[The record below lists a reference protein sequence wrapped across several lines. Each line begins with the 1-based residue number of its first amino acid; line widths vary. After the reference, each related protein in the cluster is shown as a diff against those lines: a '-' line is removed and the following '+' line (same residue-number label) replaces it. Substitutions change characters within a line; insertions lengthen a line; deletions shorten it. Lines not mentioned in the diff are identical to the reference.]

1 MTLREQY
8 KPNEERKGKRAQ
20 GRRCGVVGVVGVVG
34 GGEWRS
40 SEISADLRRKVVE
53 VYQSGQGY
61 TTISKALDLNGTT
74 VRAILTKWKKFGTV
88 VNLPRSGRPAKI
100 SPQARR
106 IIISEVKK
114 NPSAW
119 SRELQ
124 ASLASAQV
132 NVQDSTIRKTLCKN
146 GRVVSRKP
154 LFPKRNM
161 AACQECSGNLQNI
174 SSLEGRSVPPR
185 IKSPLCSEKEEYL
198 SSLLSEYQE
207 KDEVEQQRALCAKA
221 CRRSSKATYCFIS
234 S

>member
-1 MTLREQY
+1 MRKE
-8 KPNEERKGKRAQ
+8 KESGRKGGNAELSELSELSE
-20 GRRCGVVGVVGVVG
+20 C
-34 GGEWRS
+34 GEWRS
-40 SEISADLRRKVVE
+40 SEISADLRRKVAE
-53 VYQSGQGY
+53 VYESGQGY

-114 NPSAW
+114 KPSAW

-185 IKSPLCSEKEEYL
+185 IKSPLCSEKCLRPPEGEGLPLLEVQL
-198 SSLLSEYQE
+198 SDSADL
-207 KDEVEQQRALCAKA
+207 
-221 CRRSSKATYCFIS
+221 
-234 S
+234 